1 MQNVFQRTCTFLVAM
16 IATLSLPFSSSG
28 NDSIIHGGVRFDP
41 PSLVVDRDSSG
52 FVQSMVKLYSDH
64 GDSIRV
70 TGVSGSC
77 GCASASVQRPLM
89 HDTTAAKIYVQI
101 NAKHF
106 TDSVNTVLY
115 TVTHSGSSKP
125 AVFSVVVHCK
135 TKNP

>member
-1 MQNVFQRTCTFLVAM
+1 MQNFFQHARTFLVA
-16 IATLSLPFSSSG
+16 IAATLSLTSASSG
-28 NDSIIHGGVRFDP
+28 SESIVHGGVRFEP
-41 PSLVVDRDSSG
+41 PTLVVDRDSSG
-52 FVQSMVKLYSDH
+52 FVQSMIKLYSDH

-125 AVFSVVVHCK
+125 AVFSVVVRCK